1 MYFLFAVW
9 VYYVEKSLVN
19 RVVRQMLRQMGA
31 IVANVIFEV
40 GVVLLTSQK
49 TAMSRTLILRM
60 LILCL
65 I

>member
-1 MYFLFAVW
+1 MYFLFAFW
-9 VYYVEKSLVN
+9 VYLVEKSLVN
-19 RVVRQMLRQMGA
+19 RVAKPMLRQMGA
-31 IVANVIFEV
+31 IVANGICEV

-49 TAMSRTLILRM
+49 TVMSRTLILRT

>member
-1 MYFLFAVW
+1 MYFLFAFW
-9 VYYVEKSLVN
+9 VYFVEKSLVN
-19 RVVRQMLRQMGA
+19 RVAKPMLRQMGA

-49 TAMSRTLILRM
+49 TAMSRTLILRT

>member
-1 MYFLFAVW
+1 
-9 VYYVEKSLVN
+9 
-19 RVVRQMLRQMGA
+19 MLRQMGA

-49 TAMSRTLILRM
+49 TAMSRTLILRT

>member
-40 GVVLLTSQK
+40 GAFLLTSQK

>member
-1 MYFLFAVW
+1 
-9 VYYVEKSLVN
+9 
-19 RVVRQMLRQMGA
+19 MLRQMGA

-40 GVVLLTSQK
+40 GTVLLTSQK